1 MFYLYLVRKSTID
14 DSYYFKLILYNKK
27 APELMLRLKHSDD
40 KKKIQFIPYE
50 KIRENKIGI
59 LVITDNANRL
69 KQIKENPQNAINIVT
84 SEDTLLEQSVSIK

>member
-1 MFYLYLVRKSTID
+1 
-14 DSYYFKLILYNKK
+14 
-27 APELMLRLKHSDD
+27 MLRLKHSDD
-40 KKKIQFIPYE
+40 KKQIQFIPYE